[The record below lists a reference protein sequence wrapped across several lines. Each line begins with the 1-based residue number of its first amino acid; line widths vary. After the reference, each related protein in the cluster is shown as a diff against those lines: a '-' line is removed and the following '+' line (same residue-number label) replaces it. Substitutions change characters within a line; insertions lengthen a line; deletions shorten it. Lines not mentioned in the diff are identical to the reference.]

1 VTKWK
6 TENPGEAIGKTEYLK
21 ILDEAIERARTGNK
35 PAAFKYR
42 GETVTE
48 FRARLAAERKARA

>member
-1 VTKWK
+1 MRDDR
-6 TENPGEAIGKTEYLK
+6 PGERIGRTAYLK
-21 ILDEAIERARTGNK
+21 ILDEAIERARTGVK